1 LQTDAQVTAESGKPL
16 VDKQPALFAE
26 LDEDQWRSTAS
37 VSPKKMPASSSA
49 L

>member
-1 LQTDAQVTAESGKPL
+1 VNE
-16 VDKQPALFAE
+16 QPALFAE

-37 VSPKKMPASSSA
+37 VLPKRAPASSST